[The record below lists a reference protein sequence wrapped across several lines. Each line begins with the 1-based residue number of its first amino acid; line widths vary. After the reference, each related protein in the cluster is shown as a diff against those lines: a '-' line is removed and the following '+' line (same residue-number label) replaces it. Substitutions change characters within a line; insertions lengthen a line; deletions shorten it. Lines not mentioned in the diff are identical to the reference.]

1 MIFVVSNQLGI
12 GLKRVDSKMIIDRVI
27 NFIEDLSV
35 PIMVLMA
42 TKEDYYRKPSIGC
55 FDYILS

>member
-1 MIFVVSNQLGI
+1 MSNQLGI